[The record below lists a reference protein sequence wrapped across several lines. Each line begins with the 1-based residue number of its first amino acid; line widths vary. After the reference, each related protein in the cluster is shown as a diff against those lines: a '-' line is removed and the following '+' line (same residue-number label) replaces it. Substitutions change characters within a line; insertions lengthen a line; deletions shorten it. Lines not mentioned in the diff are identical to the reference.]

1 MKENIKTI
9 LVIAS
14 VALNAVFA
22 ATYLTYK
29 LPLLAGAHQP
39 SAPREPLFLQL
50 DLTTDQLAW
59 FKAERDKFHA
69 GLQDLGQEIKARQMD
84 LIDLL
89 GESPPDQQGIE
100 RKQEEVRRLQA
111 DVQDR
116 VIVHFLDASAILT
129 PGQRAGFFQ
138 LIKARI
144 EAGAPACPPWMKS
157 LEQGQTGAI
166 GNE

>member
-22 ATYLTYK
+22 ATYFTYK
-29 LPLLAGAHQP
+29 LPLLAGAHPP
-39 SAPREPLFLQL
+39 SAQREPVFLQL

-69 GLQDLGQEIKARQMD
+69 GLQDLGQEIKARQME

-89 GESPPDQQGIE
+89 GASPPDQQGIV

-111 DVQDR
+111 TVQDR
-116 VIVHFLDASAILT
+116 VIVHFLHASAVLT
-129 PGQRAGFFQ
+129 PAQRDRFFQ

-144 EAGAPACPPWMKS
+144 ETGAPACPPWMKS
-157 LEQGQTGAI
+157 FEQGQTGA
-166 GNE
+166 GRNE